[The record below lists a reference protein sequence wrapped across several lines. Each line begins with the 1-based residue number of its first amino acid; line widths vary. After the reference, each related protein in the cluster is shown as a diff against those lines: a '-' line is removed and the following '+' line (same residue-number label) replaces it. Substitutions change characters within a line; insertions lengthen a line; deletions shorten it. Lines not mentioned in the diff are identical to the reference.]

1 MAGSTTEEALMETE
15 VSKNTPILDIAWT
28 RFAQLDASS
37 KRGTSLYRN
46 IRKWIATLGVLAT
59 LFAILSLFFPRVGAA
74 SLIDA
79 PQLITNFCG
88 AVGFCSAIGWIF
100 RVILVTIPILAS
112 ALAAIA
118 TRGFSNGDWLVSRAG
133 AEEIQKE
140 IYFFR
145 TILQKKKTRRAYLE
159 KRLNEIQRHVHQ
171 GMNGE
176 FSFEPYDGPVPPNY
190 SAGDP
195 NSDPGFGDLTGEEY
209 FRYRLEGQKEWHNR
223 KINQYKAERF
233 RLQLYIIIF
242 GAAGALLAAFDST
255 TILVALTASVTAAL
269 VGWQEIRN
277 LDSIIRNYSKVVLE
291 LTILYDHWHN
301 LEVEE
306 RTDAEFYKMVQGCEE
321 VLWAQNTEYIRS
333 MQEALKDSDLE
344 KEASL
349 INRVIKESVETDAR
363 MKQEMRDTVVE
374 LAHGTFVDAEGT
386 MDETYKAALGSLA
399 EEASSEIVQEELEAM
414 RQAAVEMAENVV
426 EKVSSLKSS
435 LADIAKEYAHVDI
448 GRDTSKEELNEILS
462 RFPKTEEVKG

>member
-1 MAGSTTEEALMETE
+1 
-15 VSKNTPILDIAWT
+15 
-28 RFAQLDASS
+28 
-37 KRGTSLYRN
+37 
-46 IRKWIATLGVLAT
+46 
-59 LFAILSLFFPRVGAA
+59 
-74 SLIDA
+74 
-79 PQLITNFCG
+79 
-88 AVGFCSAIGWIF
+88 
-100 RVILVTIPILAS
+100 
-112 ALAAIA
+112 
-118 TRGFSNGDWLVSRAG
+118 
-133 AEEIQKE
+133 
-140 IYFFR
+140 
-145 TILQKKKTRRAYLE
+145 
-159 KRLNEIQRHVHQ
+159 
-171 GMNGE
+171 
-176 FSFEPYDGPVPPNY
+176 
-190 SAGDP
+190 
-195 NSDPGFGDLTGEEY
+195 
-209 FRYRLEGQKEWHNR
+209 
-223 KINQYKAERF
+223 
-233 RLQLYIIIF
+233 
-242 GAAGALLAAFDST
+242 
-255 TILVALTASVTAAL
+255 
-269 VGWQEIRN
+269 
-277 LDSIIRNYSKVVLE
+277 
-291 LTILYDHWHN
+291 
-301 LEVEE
+301 
-306 RTDAEFYKMVQGCEE
+306 MVQGCEE

>member
-46 IRKWIATLGVLAT
+46 IRRWIATLGVLAT

-140 IYFFR
+140 IYFYR
-145 TILQKKKTRRAYLE
+145 TILQKKKSRRAYLE
-159 KRLNEIQRHVHQ
+159 KRLNEIQRQIYH

-176 FSFEPYDGPVPPNY
+176 FSFEPYNGPIPPY
-190 SAGDP
+190 YFVGDP
-195 NSDPGFGDLTGEEY
+195 SSDPGFQDLTGEEY
-209 FRYRLEGQKEWHNR
+209 FKYRLEYQLNWHNK

-255 TILVALTASVTAAL
+255 TILVALTASLTAAF

-277 LDSIIRNYSKVVLE
+277 LDSIIRNYSKVVME
-291 LTILYDHWHN
+291 LTILHDHWKN
-301 LEVEE
+301 LELEE
-306 RTDAEFYKMVQGCEE
+306 RTDAEFYKIVQGCED

-349 INRVIKESVETDAR
+349 INRVIKESVESDAR
-363 MKQEMRDTVVE
+363 IKEDIRNSVVDLTGKTLSEAELTVE
-374 LAHGTFVDAEGT
+374 E
-386 MDETYKAALGSLA
+386 EYQSALGALA
-399 EEASSEIVQEELEAM
+399 KEASSEIVQQELEAM
-414 RQAAVEMAENVV
+414 HQAAVEMAENVA
-426 EKVSSLKSS
+426 EKASNLMSSIR
-435 LADIAKEYAHVDI
+435 DTVKEYAHGEI
-448 GRDTSKEELNEILS
+448 SRDTSSKE
-462 RFPKTEEVKG
+462 